1 MRNKYPIIANMT
13 LDEVGLELGVS
24 GERVRQI
31 ENKALKKVK
40 DYLLGRFGE
49 SVTIYDII
57 PAYKEVYR
65 NEQMQSL

>member
-1 MRNKYPIIANMT
+1 MRNKYQIMANMT

-40 DYLLGRFGE
+40 DYLLERFGE

-65 NEQMQSL
+65 HEMLEL

>member
-1 MRNKYPIIANMT
+1 MRNKYQIMANMT

-31 ENKALKKVK
+31 EAKALKKVK
-40 DYLLGRFGE
+40 DYLLERFGE

-65 NEQMQSL
+65 NEMLEL